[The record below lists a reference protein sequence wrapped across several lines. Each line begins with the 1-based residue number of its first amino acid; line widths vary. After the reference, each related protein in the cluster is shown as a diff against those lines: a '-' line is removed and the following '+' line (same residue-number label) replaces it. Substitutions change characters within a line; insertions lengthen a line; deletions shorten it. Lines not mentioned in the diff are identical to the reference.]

1 MRSLRVFSLAILL
14 LISTAALAQLTTG
27 NLTGTAVDNQG
38 ASLPGVT
45 VTLMSSPP
53 QVQVTNAEGEFRFF
67 SLPPATYTIKAQ
79 LEGFGSTQQPVTVNL
94 GRTTSTVI
102 TMSPA
107 IQEDI
112 TVTAEAPLLDTR
124 SASIDTNLGA
134 VAIETLPTGR
144 NYSSIAQVVPGVASD
159 ANPGNKDQNTITVYG
174 SSGAENAY
182 YVDGVNTTN
191 LEYGFQGKE
200 LNFEFIREVNVKTG
214 GYEAEFGRATGGI
227 VNVITKS
234 GGNELSGDVFG
245 YRDSDSLQTDA
256 KEVVDATLAGFTRS
270 DYGADVGGFIVHDK
284 LWFFAAYDRVQ
295 NSIDNILPEG
305 PRAGSIETSDSARD
319 LGSAKL
325 TYNAAAGQSLVFTFL
340 QDPRIDTGAI
350 NDASHTLIGDPST
363 YLGRQDFGGH
373 DYALRYD
380 GVIGSAWVLSAQA
393 ARHQESNSVGPS
405 TSTGDTVQ
413 FRDAANKFYQTG
425 GFGLIQDK
433 NFDRHHYTG
442 SAMRLLGNHEL
453 KGGIEYEDDKAEVTK
468 RMSGGQQVTIFTKDV
483 NPSKKIYSHFY
494 WTTPSATIGNAP
506 VSQLNASPE

>member
-112 TVTAEAPLLDTR
+112 TVTAEAPLLATR

-234 GGNELSGDVFG
+234 GGNELSGDV
-245 YRDSDSLQTDA
+245 
-256 KEVVDATLAGFTRS
+256 
-270 DYGADVGGFIVHDK
+270 GGFIVHDK

-380 GVIGSAWVLSAQA
+380 GVIGSAWV
-393 ARHQESNSVGPS
+393 
-405 TSTGDTVQ
+405 
-413 FRDAANKFYQTG
+413 
-425 GFGLIQDK
+425 
-433 NFDRHHYTG
+433 
-442 SAMRLLGNHEL
+442 
-453 KGGIEYEDDKAEVTK
+453 
-468 RMSGGQQVTIFTKDV
+468 
-483 NPSKKIYSHFY
+483 
-494 WTTPSATIGNAP
+494 
-506 VSQLNASPE
+506 